1 MATMICNASSALSDC
16 LRTSREGGSSPA
28 AAGSLDALIMLAKPG
43 SLCHRARSARSTFA
57 FFAFVLLAACDRT
70 SSPSPGANQVKIW
83 EQFAGE
89 KAFAHVQAMVDIGP
103 RPPGSEAIE
112 KTRLY
117 LTKQLESFG
126 WKVERQTFADET
138 PRGKVQ
144 FVNLI
149 ATFAKESASSFLVC
163 SHYDTKIFDSAT
175 FVGANDGGSSTG
187 LLLELARVLA
197 LRPDLARKAELVFF
211 DGEEAYEAFTDTD
224 GLYGSRY
231 FAKQLA
237 TGDKAKQFRGGILFD
252 MVGDRSL
259 TITFPPDS
267 PVDLARGIFA
277 SSEALNLRK
286 HFTYFDRDIMDDH
299 TPLNEIGIPTIDLI
313 DFDYPAWHTPADTI
327 DKISA
332 ESLRITGAVACHYL
346 SEVAL
351 K

>member
-1 MATMICNASSALSDC
+1 MATMICNACSALSDC
-16 LRTSREGGSSPA
+16 LRTKPSRL
-28 AAGSLDALIMLAKPG
+28 AAGLWIA
-43 SLCHRARSARSTFA
+43 FA
-57 FFAFVLLAACDRT
+57 FLAACDRAN
-70 SSPSPGANQVKIW
+70 SPSTNANGVKIW
-83 EQFAGE
+83 EQFSGE
-89 KAFAHVQAMVDIGP
+89 KALAHVQTMVDFGP
-103 RPPGSEAIE
+103 RPPASEAIE
-112 KTRLY
+112 KTRTY

-149 ATFAKESASSFLVC
+149 ATFAAKERAPSFLVC
-163 SHYDTKIFDSAT
+163 SHYDTKTFDNAR

-187 LLLELARVLA
+187 VLLELARVLA
-197 LRPDLARKAELVFF
+197 QRPDLARKAELVFF
-211 DGEEAYEAFTDTD
+211 DGEEAYEAFTETD
-224 GLYGSRY
+224 GLFGSRY

-237 TGDKAKQFRGGILFD
+237 AADKEKQFRGGILFD

-259 TITFPPDS
+259 TITLPPDS

-277 SSEALNLRK
+277 SSEALGLRK
-286 HFTYFDRDIMDDH
+286 HFTYFDRDITDDH

-313 DFDYPAWHTPADTI
+313 DFDFPAWHTPADTM
-327 DKISA
+327 DKLSA